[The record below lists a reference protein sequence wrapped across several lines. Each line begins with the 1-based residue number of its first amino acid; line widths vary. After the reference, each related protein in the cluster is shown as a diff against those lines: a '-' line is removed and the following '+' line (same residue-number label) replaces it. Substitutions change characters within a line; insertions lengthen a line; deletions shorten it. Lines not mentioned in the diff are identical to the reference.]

1 MRRRCRR
8 TAGNCYEAR
17 AQAGRDGAAARVP
30 AGCCSTKPGARCT
43 RRTAPAAYASAAA
56 GRARRR
62 CRHAGDSSGYGLTR
76 RRTPPAIRITHHT
89 PHTTARARSRQPE
102 TGAAADA
109 RVPDT
114 DRAAVGATAGAAAG
128 IEGPGG
134 AAGLAGLCAAQGRPV
149 ATSQNAGSVSL
160 RGGMKRSLRRHLETP
175 ARPRTPK
182 CIRIMWTCTMYAP
195 RVRSLV

>member
-62 CRHAGDSSGYGLTR
+62 CRHAGDRSGYGLTR
-76 RRTPPAIRITHHT
+76 RRTPPATRITHHT
-89 PHTTARARSRQPE
+89 PHTTTRARSRQPE

-175 ARPRTPK
+175 RFPLNHLPD
-182 CIRIMWTCTMYAP
+182 
-195 RVRSLV
+195 

>member
-1 MRRRCRR
+1 VSRRSPARRQHAEEVEAYCRQLLR
-8 TAGNCYEAR
+8 
-17 AQAGRDGAAARVP
+17 
-30 AGCCSTKPGARCT
+30 GARTGWTGRSRGACSGGLLLDKT
-43 RRTAPAAYASAAA
+43 QRALYATDCSGCISSAAA

-62 CRHAGDSSGYGLTR
+62 CRHVGDRFGYGLTR

-109 RVPDT
+109 RVPDA

-134 AAGLAGLCAAQGRPV
+134 AAGPAGLCATKAIQ
-149 ATSQNAGSVSL
+149 SDLDYS
-160 RGGMKRSLRRHLETP
+160 K
-175 ARPRTPK
+175 
-182 CIRIMWTCTMYAP
+182 
-195 RVRSLV
+195 